1 MNDLV
6 APLVVGIVFWT
17 VYRIF
22 ELFVRRNERLKLI
35 DHISE
40 ISDVNMINERLFPKE
55 HRVGHKTA
63 IKIASLLIGIA
74 FGMFVG
80 FVLLDI
86 FRTVLTSGYEYRYD
100 LYQCTI
106 GASTL
111 FFGGLGLLIPSIYFY
126 RQEQKEK

>member
-1 MNDLV
+1 MDDLV

-22 ELFVRRNERLKLI
+22 ELFVRRNERMKLI

-40 ISDVNMINERLFPKE
+40 IPDVNMINERLFPKE

-63 IKIASLLIGIA
+63 IKIASLVIGIA
-74 FGMFVG
+74 LGMFIG
-80 FVLLDI
+80 IVLMEA
-86 FRTVLTSGYEYRYD
+86 FRAMTSLEHSYRYD
-100 LYQCTI
+100 VYECTV

-111 FFGGLGLLIPSIYFY
+111 FFGGLGLLIPSLYFY
-126 RQEQKEK
+126 RQEKKEK